1 MRVVYGQGR
10 LLTSAKLLLL
20 AFFYFAFGAVM
31 LTITSLYS
39 ALTL

>member
-1 MRVVYGQGR
+1 
-10 LLTSAKLLLL
+10 LLL
-20 AFFYFAFGAVM
+20 ALFYFAFGAVM